1 MFIYLEKFVWFV
13 LTLALEL
20 PVEFAV
26 VVVCFLRFLLP

>member
-13 LTLALEL
+13 LTLEL